1 MLSSYFNVIMQMTH
15 DPKLTF
21 APACPFT
28 PWDQS
33 QQKQLHA
40 KKCEGEMDTGEKRKP
55 VLETYIGIRA
65 CSILGLVTG
74 RCQRAKGSDCM

>member
-1 MLSSYFNVIMQMTH
+1 MTR

-40 KKCEGEMDTGEKRKP
+40 KRCEGEMDTGEKKKP
-55 VLETYIGIRA
+55 VLET
-65 CSILGLVTG
+65 
-74 RCQRAKGSDCM
+74 